1 MVSPSLTASSAWAAR
16 TTWSRATRTRALTK
30 KGYFFMLPATRNNS
44 TEAVNESG
52 KFCKAPK
59 LFGKTKRWKAGLTSF
74 NHTVEAIAKYFLA
87 QRIMWCEIQISRWV

>member
-30 KGYFFMLPATRNNS
+30 KGYFFVLKLGYMLPATRNNS

-74 NHTVEAIAKYFLA
+74 NNTLEPLPSIWSTTNNV
-87 QRIMWCEIQISRWV
+87 V